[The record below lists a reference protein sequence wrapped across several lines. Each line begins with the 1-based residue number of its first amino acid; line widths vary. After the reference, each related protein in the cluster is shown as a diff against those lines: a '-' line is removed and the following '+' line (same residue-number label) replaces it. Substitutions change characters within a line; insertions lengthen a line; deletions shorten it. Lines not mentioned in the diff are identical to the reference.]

1 MLVTVGYINTSGEP
15 DCTCRYCEKMSV
27 KDRMTRGMQIHDV
40 RRRAGQIRAAQTSAA
55 LSRAKGF
62 QSVMERR
69 PDCSLWL
76 KKRIRSHNKRKASE
90 LGITATQY
98 KKRRVA
104 ELREIYVTKA

>member
-1 MLVTVGYINTSGEP
+1 
-15 DCTCRYCEKMSV
+15 
-27 KDRMTRGMQIHDV
+27 
-40 RRRAGQIRAAQTSAA
+40 
-55 LSRAKGF
+55 
-62 QSVMERR
+62 
-69 PDCSLWL
+69 LWL